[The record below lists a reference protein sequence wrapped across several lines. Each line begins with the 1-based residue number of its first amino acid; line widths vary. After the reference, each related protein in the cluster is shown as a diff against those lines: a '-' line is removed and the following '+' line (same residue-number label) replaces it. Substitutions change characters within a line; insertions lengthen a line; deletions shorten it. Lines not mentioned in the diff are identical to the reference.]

1 MKRSELR
8 KIIKEEIQ
16 KISQENIDANVESY
30 AEDMKETMNLFYDQ
44 VIIDNVDQIK
54 IKVANYVKET
64 RGVSFSDM
72 QQYVIK
78 TIANTYIDYLK
89 RNYK

>member
-16 KISQENIDANVESY
+16 KISQENIDTNVESY